1 MESYPERTVDPLLF
15 LNTDKSDLDA
25 FLLNTS
31 ADMAQL
37 EELQA
42 NVVDAKL
49 ENSLD
54 IDSLERNGHLG
65 DMNWLHN
72 SSLTALTHLDNH
84 NEDTSDGSNLI
95 SVDPQSVL
103 PMQMSAEEETDTKPR
118 NFHSPD
124 FANSAAMRL
133 HANCSSLGDSPENL
147 PQSVS
152 QLQQHHQVQGI
163 QSPKP
168 INLIRQ
174 EHETIRILSVA
185 SQGSPASSPIKAQ
198 NFLITS
204 TRDSPH
210 KQQTFVLSSA
220 TGGALPAGLSFTT
233 NTNRVSTAGP
243 HFVISSPQKLHA
255 ISTDKSGRVLLKS
268 GNNLLSPSQAS
279 PVLLGRLQTGIQP
292 QLYQQLVSNSNN
304 MATATTVQG
313 IGAHQEHHH
322 QLLQQHQL
330 PAAAAA
336 DSNTVSST
344 TGCEDKVYPKP
355 SFSYSCLIALAL
367 KNSKN
372 GSLPVSEIY
381 SFMCENF
388 PYFKTAPDGWKN
400 SVRHNLSLNKCFAKV
415 DNPKLSQ
422 GAKKGCLW
430 ALNPAKVTKMED
442 EISKWGKKDP
452 AGLLCSM
459 AYPENLEAIEKGQ
472 AGLHYG
478 KRIASESKFTTSHQ
492 GEATPTKTVSYSTP
506 SSSAPSPAVKQEVYT
521 PTHPSQHHQ
530 QQQQAAYRLE
540 KLHPNIRVEKVEP
553 KTPTKAEMSQ
563 VVSSMEVSSPVQRHE
578 VSSPAV
584 KPQNLQSIRLDP
596 NLDLSH
602 LEFPVSLNSDA
613 LADIVLQSSM
623 WDEDLENNI
632 DIDLICDSPTPHV
645 GAHSTTHSPMTVRP
659 PSNSTSTIPLG
670 SSYSSTGHLS
680 PSIQPLYSHMLNS
693 PVQNMNPSPASVRSN
708 LFGVSSPLKPL
719 FA

>member
-1 MESYPERTVDPLLF
+1 MESYTERTVDPLLF

-25 FLLNTS
+25 FLLNTT
-31 ADMAQL
+31 ADLAQL
-37 EELQA
+37 EELQTSS
-42 NVVDAKL
+42 VDVKM

-72 SSLTALTHLDNH
+72 SSLTTLTHLEAH
-84 NEDTSDGSNLI
+84 NDDTSDGSNMI

-103 PMQMSAEEETDTKPR
+103 PMQLAAEENETKPR

-133 HANCSSLGDSPENL
+133 HANCSSLGDSPENV
-147 PQSVS
+147 P
-152 QLQQHHQVQGI
+152 QLQQQHQVV

-168 INLIRQ
+168 INILRQ
-174 EHETIRILSVA
+174 DHETIRILSVA
-185 SQGSPASSPIKAQ
+185 SQGSPTSSPRKAQ
-198 NFLITS
+198 NFIITS

-210 KQQTFVLSSA
+210 KPQAFVLSSA
-220 TGGALPAGLSFTT
+220 TGAALPAGLTFSATG
-233 NTNRVSTAGP
+233 NRISSAGS
-243 HFVISSPQKLHA
+243 HYIISSPQKLHA

-292 QLYQQLVSNSNN
+292 QLYQHLVTNSNMAAPGATQGLCGQQQLVHN
-304 MATATTVQG
+304 
-313 IGAHQEHHH
+313 
-322 QLLQQHQL
+322 QQH
-330 PAAAAA
+330 PTAAAA
-336 DSNTVSST
+336 DSTTVSST
-344 TGCEDKVYPKP
+344 TGCEEKVYPKP

-388 PYFKTAPDGWKN
+388 PYFKTAPAGWKN

-452 AGLLCSM
+452 AGLLDSM

-472 AGLHYG
+472 AGLHY
-478 KRIASESKFTTSHQ
+478 SKCLAAAEAKLSTGVQ
-492 GEATPTKTVSYSTP
+492 GEATPTKNPAYSLASP
-506 SSSAPSPAVKQEVYT
+506 VGSPMVKQKLFSPAL
-521 PTHPSQHHQ
+521 HQ
-530 QQQQAAYRLE
+530 TYRLE
-540 KLHPNIRVEKVEP
+540 KLHPNICVEKVEP
-553 KTPTKAEMSQ
+553 RTPTKQEMSR

-584 KPQNLQSIRLDP
+584 RTQPFHTTRLDHAM
-596 NLDLSH
+596 DLSH

-623 WDEDLENNI
+623 WDEDLENTI
-632 DIDLICDSPTPHV
+632 DIDLICDSPTSAM
-645 GAHSTTHSPMTVRP
+645 GAHSTTHSPLTVRP
-659 PSNSTSTIPLG
+659 QSNNPSSTIPLG
-670 SSYSSTGHLS
+670 GVLASTGS
-680 PSIQPLYSHMLNS
+680 RSTPPSS
-693 PVQNMNPSPASVRSN
+693 
-708 LFGVSSPLKPL
+708 
-719 FA
+719 